1 MSFPVIDLLRVFQS
15 AIVILGAIVVYFS
28 SKSFRRNKSKSMLFL
43 AIGFAFVTAGAVV
56 AGLLFEL
63 LQFDIVA
70 VETIQAVS
78 QTVGFIL
85 IVYSILGTK
94 D

>member
-1 MSFPVIDLLRVFQS
+1 MSYPIIDVLRIFQS
-15 AIVILGAIVVYFS
+15 AIVILGAVVVYFS
-28 SKSFRRNKSKSMLFL
+28 GKSYRRTRSKSMLFL
-43 AIGFAFVTAGAVV
+43 ATGFAFVTAGAVV

-63 LQFDIVA
+63 LNFDIYA
-70 VETIQAVS
+70 VETIQAIS

-85 IVYSILGTK
+85 IVYSILGKK

>member
-1 MSFPVIDLLRVFQS
+1 MSFPVIDLLRLFQT
-15 AIVILGAIVVYFS
+15 AIVLLGAIVVYFS
-28 SKSFRRNKSKSMLFL
+28 SKSFRRTKSKSMLFL

>member
-1 MSFPVIDLLRVFQS
+1 MSFPIIDVLRVFQS
-15 AIVILGAIVVYFS
+15 AIVILGAVVVYFS
-28 SKSFRRNKSKSMLFL
+28 SKSFRRTKSKSMLFL
-43 AIGFAFVTAGAVV
+43 AVGFAFVTAGAVV

-63 LQFDIVA
+63 LNYDIVA
-70 VETIQAVS
+70 VETIQAIS

>member
-1 MSFPVIDLLRVFQS
+1 MSFPYIDLLRVFQG
-15 AIVILGAIVVYFS
+15 AIVILGTVIVYFS
-28 SKSFRRNKSKSMLFL
+28 SKSYQRTKSKSMLLL
-43 AIGFAFVTAGAVV
+43 ALGFVFVTAGAVA
-56 AGLLFEL
+56 AGILFEL
-63 LQFDIVA
+63 LNFDIVA
-70 VETIQAVS
+70 VETVQAAS